1 MVNVGIYSFGT
12 NHSIDKYFQIMSVL
26 NEIEKNDTRFK
37 LSTVVDGTG
46 IASNDLFNYYPHA
59 EFVDL
64 RKVDINDS
72 GLDCIIVIDPYSRPY
87 TPYSKWRVPIIY
99 KEYGVAGAE
108 AGAGYLINKSVY
120 RYADLIITDNS
131 FMKDKIKEAYPEKKV
146 VVGSPAFDFA
156 VNNPNCRSTVLRSFK
171 QLDDGTLVSRKGCSH
186 PFNVLW
192 TPHHSVESKPS
203 FDKIEGG
210 TYSTFVEYKDYLVGD
225 FLRNNPDINLM
236 IKYHPI
242 LPKRYNA
249 YCKHNGIDDTFAR
262 WVKKVKSSEFKD
274 RISFYDKSDYHEL
287 FEKADII
294 LNDSISFLQEWL
306 PTGKPMIVLRTPKT
320 SQFSPYGESLISSC
334 YESVY
339 NVETLDK
346 VFQER
351 TDFTQYNE
359 DKDRKIRD
367 LYIEHGQTNSS
378 QLVEIIYNLY
388 NK

>member
-12 NHSIDKYFQIMSVL
+12 SHSIDKYFQIMSVL

-37 LSTVVDGTG
+37 LSIVVDGTG
-46 IASNDLFNYYPHA
+46 IASSDLFNYYPHA

-72 GLDCIIVIDPYSRPY
+72 GLDCVIIIDPYSRPR
-87 TPYSKWRVPIIY
+87 TPYSQWKVPIIY

-108 AGAGYLINKSVY
+108 AGAGYLISKSVY
-120 RYADLIITDNS
+120 RYADLIVTDNY
-131 FMKDKIKEAYPEKKV
+131 FMKDEIKEAYPDKRV

-156 VNNPNCRSTVLRSFK
+156 VNNLNFKPTVLRDFK
-171 QLDDGTLVSRKGCSH
+171 QTEDGTLIPREGQYS
-186 PFNVLW
+186 FNVLW
-192 TPHHSVESKPS
+192 TPHHSIESKPS

-210 TYSTFVEYKDYLVGD
+210 VYSTFAEYKDYLTGD
-225 FLRNNPDINLM
+225 FLRDNPDVSLM

-249 YCKHNGIDDTFAR
+249 YCKHHGIDDTFAR
-262 WVKKVKSSEFKD
+262 WMKRVTSSEFRD

-306 PTGKPMIVLRTPKT
+306 PTSKPMIVLRTPET
-320 SQFSPYGESLISSC
+320 SNFSRYGESLVNSC
-334 YESVY
+334 YESIY
-339 NVETLDK
+339 DEKLLSK
-346 VFQER
+346 IFRER
-351 TDFTQYNE
+351 TDFTQCN
-359 DKDRKIRD
+359 DSKVCRIRD
-367 LYIEHGQTNSS
+367 LYIEPGQTNSS
-378 QLVEIIYNLY
+378 QLVEIIYDLY
-388 NK
+388 SK